1 MPGNA
6 SRDNKKKVNRGKAI
20 FEIRDQPSIKYG
32 VESGRRGREGGKKR
46 RKRVVEGS
54 CR

>member
-1 MPGNA
+1 MQAGLT
-6 SRDNKKKVNRGKAI
+6 KKNVNRGKAI
-20 FEIRDQPSIKYG
+20 IKIRTQPSIKSG